1 MSKFAEDALVK
12 LLVQWIPAHRP
23 ADIPASVL
31 VLAAVRDQLRT
42 RPRIVLETSEA
53 RRNVGKD
60 AGPCDEPGHLAS
72 QVFAIAAETGWPEDK
87 ILFLPLARM
96 AQYQHC
102 LLRRNGVRTGWIR
115 QAGHDSSS
123 VTSLLASLRGQW
135 RGGRIA

>member
-1 MSKFAEDALVK
+1 MSKVAEDALVT

-23 ADIPASVL
+23 ADIPASVP

-42 RPRIVLETSEA
+42 RPCIVLETSEA
-53 RRNVGKD
+53 RRTAGKD
-60 AGPCDEPGHLAS
+60 ADPCDEPTHLAS

-102 LLRRNGVRTGWIR
+102 LLRRNGVNTGWMPPT
-115 QAGHDSSS
+115 GHDRSS

-135 RGGRIA
+135 RGCRIA

>member
-1 MSKFAEDALVK
+1 MSKFAEDALVT
-12 LLVQWIPAHRP
+12 LLVPWIPAHRA
-23 ADIPASVL
+23 ADIPASVP

-53 RRNVGKD
+53 RRTAGKD

-87 ILFLPLARM
+87 ILFLPLARL

-102 LLRRNGVRTGWIR
+102 LLRRNGVRTGCI
-115 QAGHDSSS
+115 S
-123 VTSLLASLRGQW
+123 RG
-135 RGGRIA
+135 RM